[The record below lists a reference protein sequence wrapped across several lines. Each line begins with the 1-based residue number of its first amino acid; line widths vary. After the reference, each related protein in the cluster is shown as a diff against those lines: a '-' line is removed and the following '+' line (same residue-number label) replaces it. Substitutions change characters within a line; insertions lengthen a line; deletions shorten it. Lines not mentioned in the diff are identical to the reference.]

1 MKQKLLSAILAIL
14 FPVSAF
20 CADWLTAEVCGTE
33 MSFWVSSETDKTCV
47 VAPQEFYSSACI
59 DKSYAGEI
67 IIPSEVNGYTVVE
80 IGILAFC
87 GCEGITSVTIPNTV
101 KTIDDNAFGG
111 CSGLT
116 SIYIPSSVTSIG
128 FGAFDS
134 CYSLTSVNITDLAAW
149 CNIQFECDESN
160 LYSNPLSA
168 AIHLYLNGEEV
179 KELSIPNGITSISAY
194 AFKSCASITSVDIPS
209 SVTSIG
215 EQAFA
220 LTQLTSVTIPSQIT
234 SYKGAFAGCTLLTSV
249 EISDGITLI
258 DEGAFSGC
266 THLTSIEIPN
276 SVTTIGRIAFGGSGL
291 TSITLPTSVTT
302 IELGAFAEC
311 NGLTSITLP
320 ANVTSIGEGAFY
332 QCSALTSVISQIQ
345 EPFAF
350 GNSAFADISDA
361 CVLYVPKGTK
371 DAYIAAGWTEEVFK
385 GGIVEME
392 PELTPLEEDQTVDIA
407 EEITEETNLDGNI
420 VGDIYYNISSGNG
433 SYDVA
438 NGCIVVTQPTE
449 DSVMREGE
457 DIFGEDFKAG
467 FTGIVFKVPAGKGT
481 VKIQAE
487 TSGNMVM
494 KVKIGDNDP
503 IEMELDGKLKVSF
516 PYNVTQ
522 DTYVYIYGSTASSD
536 VKGMHKAPAD
546 GELKIYGVELKYEGT
561 PTDIEEVQGTKD
573 NVQSSDGNVYDL
585 TGRLVRRSTF
595 DVQRI
600 PKGLYIK
607 DGKKVLVK

>member
-1 MKQKLLSAILAIL
+1 MKRKLISSILAIL

-47 VAPQEFYSSACI
+47 VAPREFYSSACI

-80 IGILAFC
+80 IGILAFY
-87 GCEGITSVTIPNTV
+87 GCEGITSIH
-101 KTIDDNAFGG
+101 
-111 CSGLT
+111 
-116 SIYIPSSVTSIG
+116 IPSSIKTINKY
-128 FGAFDS
+128 AFAG

-149 CNIQFECDESN
+149 CNIQFETKENDEMI
-160 LYSNPLSA
+160 LPWDY
-168 AIHLYLNGEEV
+168 HLYLNGEEV
-179 KELSIPNGITSISAY
+179 KELSIPNTVTSISAH
-194 AFKSCASITSVDIPS
+194 AFRSCASITSVDIPS

-291 TSITLPTSVTT
+291 TSITLPASVTT
-302 IELGAFAEC
+302 IEFGAFNGC

-320 ANVTSIGEGAFY
+320 ASVTSIGEGAFY

-385 GGIVEME
+385 GGIVEVE
-392 PELTPLEEDQTVDIA
+392 EGEEVWSAEFPEASTIIPEDVMKNAWGTGTYTFTQFGQRNGEGLYMLRRYSLTNPNKVQFCVYDWGQFIHDDVNLIIDADYSKYDPVTGYVPLSVAPQSIGYNSYNYNEDVMVADSYLYTNTIQGEECAPEDYPSYFDEKNGRFVLNLCYYVSLGKFGLGKEYFQ
-407 EEITEETNLDGNI
+407 LDGYEPAVERI
-420 VGDIYYNISSGNG
+420 H
-433 SYDVA
+433 
-438 NGCIVVTQPTE
+438 QQKE
-449 DSVMREGE
+449 DEG
-457 DIFGEDFKAG
+457 
-467 FTGIVFKVPAGKGT
+467 
-481 VKIQAE
+481 
-487 TSGNMVM
+487 
-494 KVKIGDNDP
+494 
-503 IEMELDGKLKVSF
+503 
-516 PYNVTQ
+516 
-522 DTYVYIYGSTASSD
+522 TYTI
-536 VKGMHKAPAD
+536 K
-546 GELKIYGVELKYEGT
+546 YGV
-561 PTDIEEVQGTKD
+561 
-573 NVQSSDGNVYDL
+573 
-585 TGRLVRRSTF
+585 
-595 DVQRI
+595 
-600 PKGLYIK
+600 
-607 DGKKVLVK
+607 

>member
-1 MKQKLLSAILAIL
+1 MSPLLWA
-14 FPVSAF
+14 
-20 CADWLTAEVCGTE
+20 
-33 MSFWVSSETDKTCV
+33 
-47 VAPQEFYSSACI
+47 Y
-59 DKSYAGEI
+59 
-67 IIPSEVNGYTVVE
+67 
-80 IGILAFC
+80 
-87 GCEGITSVTIPNTV
+87 
-101 KTIDDNAFGG
+101 
-111 CSGLT
+111 
-116 SIYIPSSVTSIG
+116 
-128 FGAFDS
+128 
-134 CYSLTSVNITDLAAW
+134 
-149 CNIQFECDESN
+149 
-160 LYSNPLSA
+160 
-168 AIHLYLNGEEV
+168 HLYLNGEEV
-179 KELSIPNGITSISAY
+179 KELSIPNTVTSISAH
-194 AFKSCASITSVDIPS
+194 AFESCASITSVDIPS

-215 EQAFA
+215 EKAFA
-220 LTQLTSVTIPSQIT
+220 LTHLTSVTIPSQIT

-249 EISDGITLI
+249 EISDGITII
-258 DEGAFSGC
+258 DEAAFNGC
-266 THLTSIEIPN
+266 EHLTSIDIPN
-276 SVTTIGRIAFGGSGL
+276 SVTTIGRIAFGRSGL
-291 TSITLPTSVTT
+291 TSITLPASVTT
-302 IELGAFAEC
+302 IEFGAFNGC

-320 ANVTSIGEGAFY
+320 ASVTSIGEAAFY
-332 QCSALTSVISQIQ
+332 KCSVLTSVISQIQ

-350 GNSAFADISDA
+350 GNSAFNAISDA

-371 DAYIAAGWTEEVFK
+371 EAYIAAGWTEEVFK

-392 PELTPLEEDQTVDIA
+392 PELVPLEEDQTVDIA

-449 DSVMREGE
+449 DSTVEGT

-487 TSGNMVM
+487 TTGNMVM

-503 IEMELDGKLKVSF
+503 IEMELEGKLKVSF

-546 GELKIYGVELKYEGT
+546 GELKIYGVELKYEST